1 MNVKKCKQAFS
12 GLCGVMVT
20 RYVSVNGRKT
30 VGSLNKTENAMYR
43 TNLKTGAALI
53 LLAAGGTQAL
63 ASDRTKDST
72 VSAYKRTEIVLV
84 KTTPQQV
91 AFTPDQSG
99 SQMPPVPE
107 TGNIA
112 MLITGICLAGVA
124 ASRRKVAA

>member
-1 MNVKKCKQAFS
+1 MCRQ
-12 GLCGVMVT
+12 
-20 RYVSVNGRKT
+20 Y
-30 VGSLNKTENAMYR
+30 
-43 TNLKTGAALI
+43 LKTGAALI

-63 ASDRTKDST
+63 ATEQSKELTA
-72 VSAYKRTEIVLV
+72 SAGKTTEIVLV

-91 AFTPDQSG
+91 AFTQYQSG

-112 MLITGICLAGVA
+112 MLITGVCLAGVA